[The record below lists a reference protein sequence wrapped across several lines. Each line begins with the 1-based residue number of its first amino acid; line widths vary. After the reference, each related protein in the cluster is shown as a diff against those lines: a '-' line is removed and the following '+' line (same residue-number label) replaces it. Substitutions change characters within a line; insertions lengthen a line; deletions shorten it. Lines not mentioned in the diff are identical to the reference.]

1 MGNRVTFSLK
11 QVYVISV
18 ANVPVDVGNRTSGVC
33 MAYPAWPNGLDATLV
48 TEDMEPRKSK
58 EGGCRVGQDC
68 PD

>member
-33 MAYPAWPNGLDATLV
+33 VAYPAWPNGLDATLV

-58 EGGCRVGQDC
+58 
-68 PD
+68 